1 MLLGCPVYHHAGG
14 TYLLALESSPFHS
27 GDSWGEGLFDA
38 QLSLPLPAHPAPA
51 ALPVIRRRDGSEA
64 PFDRRAIAEAI
75 FEAAQVVGG
84 EDRDLAYSL
93 ASAVEIYLGK
103 RFQLGGVPTVD
114 HVNDAVE
121 RVLIQMSHARTA
133 LAYARRR
140 DRRAR
145 IRRLREGDLRV
156 LFTELEEARF
166 EREAEEARG
175 EAVLFGRHVAGKLL
189 AWDRD
194 RTAHALAREAGL
206 SAEQADSVARAIERQ
221 LIQSGI
227 RNITV
232 GLVRELAGAE
242 LLDRGWREAFDRR
255 RQLGLSLYDTEN
267 LLRGR
272 TPETVSQHP
281 GATSDALAQA
291 VKREYALAQVM
302 PADIAEAHLRG
313 SIHISRL
320 SAIDRIECA
329 THALPYVVRHGV
341 WAPGGR
347 QLAPAA
353 AHADTLLAHMVKWD
367 ELMRHYASGAMRWSA
382 VNVFFAPFLY
392 GLEPPEMR
400 QFAQML
406 LYEYA
411 YRALAASGQRDAAE
425 IEIVWS
431 VPQSLKNVCI
441 VGPGGE
447 VMEDT
452 YGQFEHTVQQFA
464 WALLEELHAAAA
476 EGAPLPAPWPV
487 VTLEGPSLR
496 APGQERF
503 IGLVATAIAAGAP
516 VEVRFEREAAPA
528 PEEPW
533 AASEVSLAPVVLN
546 LPRAAYRASAPGQFD
561 VELEAQ
567 LALAVQAHRARR
579 SFLESLATDRTAP
592 LGMIASEDSELRY
605 VNLESAASP
614 IAVEGLREAVL
625 VLTGTEPGASETA
638 TARAIAIL
646 THLGARCAYFAK
658 REGFPIILTENLRA
672 EVSQRLA
679 TVDLAEHATA
689 ARAVIRMHDIDGP
702 LTYTHGTQLADGL
715 ALNPWENALTQS
727 RLKACLHHA
736 SPLRVALPDTNMSPE
751 SITAFLLRL
760 YRDSPC
766 SAVLLTLKPA
776 HSE

>member
-1 MLLGCPVYHHAGG
+1 MGGWWLLSFDA
-14 TYLLALESSPFHS
+14 SSADS

-38 QLSLPLPAHPAPA
+38 QLSLPLPVQPAPA

-75 FEAAQVVGG
+75 FEAAQSVGG
-84 EDRDLAYSL
+84 ADRDLAYSL

-103 RFQLGGVPTVD
+103 RFQYGGVPTVD

-133 LAYARRR
+133 LAFARRR

-175 EAVLFGRHVAGKLL
+175 ETVLFGRHGGDKPL

-194 RTAHALAREAGL
+194 RTARALAREAGL
-206 SAEQADSVARAIERQ
+206 SAEQAESVARAIERQ
-221 LIQSGI
+221 LIQCGI
-227 RNITV
+227 RQITA

-242 LLDRGWREAFDRR
+242 LLERGWREAFDRR

-291 VKREYALAQVM
+291 VKREYALAQVL
-302 PADIAEAHLRG
+302 PPEIAEAHLRG
-313 SIHISRL
+313 GLHISRL
-320 SAIDRIECA
+320 SAIDRIERA

-347 QLAPAA
+347 QLAPSA

-367 ELMRHYASGAMRWSA
+367 ELMHQYASGAMRWAA
-382 VNVFFAPFLY
+382 VNVYFAPFLY

-411 YRALAASGQRDAAE
+411 YRALAASGQRDATE
-425 IEIVWS
+425 MEIVWS
-431 VPQSLKNVCI
+431 VPQALRNVCI

-464 WALLEELHAAAA
+464 WALLEEIHAAGA
-476 EGAPLPAPWPV
+476 EGAPLPAPRPV
-487 VTLEGPSLR
+487 VTLEGGCLR
-496 APGQERF
+496 APGQDRF

-516 VEVRFEREAAPA
+516 VEVRFQREGAPV
-528 PEEPW
+528 PNEPW
-533 AASEVSLAPVVLN
+533 AASEVGLAPVVLN
-546 LPRAAYRASAPGQFD
+546 LPRAAYRSGGLEKFEAE
-561 VELEAQ
+561 VEAQ
-567 LALAVQAHRARR
+567 LALAVQAHRAKRN
-579 SFLESLATDRTAP
+579 FLESLAADRTAP
-592 LGMIASEDSELRY
+592 LGMIASEDSDLRY
-605 VNLESAASP
+605 VALESACSP
-614 IAVEGLREAVL
+614 IAVDGLREAVAA
-625 VLTGTEPGASETA
+625 LTGLELGASEAA
-638 TARAIAIL
+638 TEQGMAIL
-646 THLGARCAYFAK
+646 AQLHARCAYFAK
-658 REGFPIILTENLRA
+658 REGFPIALTENVRA
-672 EVSQRLA
+672 AVSQRLA
-679 TVDLAEHATA
+679 TVDVAEHADA
-689 ARAVIRMHDIDGP
+689 ARGVLRMADADAP
-702 LTYTHGTQLADGL
+702 LSYTSGTGIAEGL
-715 ALNPWENALTQS
+715 ALNPWERAFVES
-727 RLKACLHHA
+727 RLKSLLDQAA
-736 SPLRVALPDTNMSPE
+736 PVRVALPDANMSAE
-751 SITAFLLRL
+751 SIGAFLVRL

-766 SAVLLTLKPA
+766 TAVVF
-776 HSE
+776 